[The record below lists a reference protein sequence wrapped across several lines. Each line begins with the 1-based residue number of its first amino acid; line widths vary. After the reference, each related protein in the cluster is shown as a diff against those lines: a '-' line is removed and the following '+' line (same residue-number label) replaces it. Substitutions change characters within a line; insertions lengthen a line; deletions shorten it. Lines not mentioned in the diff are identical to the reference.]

1 MTIVTM
7 IFIHA
12 YSCLFSFSVMQQ
24 QTSVYPN
31 MMPNQQQN
39 VYNQVGGNPTLSR
52 TASQTPLPMSN
63 QQWSSN
69 QPMSVSRT
77 PQQQQQQQ
85 QHGYNQVWIESMS
98 DTNTHLR
105 ASLDDATGSSTTA
118 AAALCHSTAAT
129 TTTTLLIHSWRSNG
143 LLLFFFFVCLVVIS
157 VRYNC
162 FCSPPSIDE
171 QHLF

>member
-7 IFIHA
+7 IFIHDC
-12 YSCLFSFSVMQQ
+12 SWLFSFSVMQQQ

-52 TASQTPLPMSN
+52 AASQTPIPMSN
-63 QQWSSN
+63 QQWSTN

-85 QHGYNQVWIESMS
+85 QQHGYNQVWTESVS
-98 DTNTHLR
+98 DTNIHLC
-105 ASLDDATGSSTTA
+105 AFLDDATGFSTAAA
-118 AAALCHSTAAT
+118 AAALCHSTTAT
-129 TTTTLLIHSWRSNG
+129 TTTALLIRSWRSNG
-143 LLLFFFFVCLVVIS
+143 FLLFFFVVIS